1 MIANTSGQMT
11 SRLLLIVAML
21 LVIMPL
27 VYLVGLSLKAP
38 DDIFAK
44 AVAPFVW
51 PPDFTNYRN
60 VLSQM
65 DVPKFLLNSLI
76 YAGGVT
82 LGQLVLA
89 IPAAFAFSYYEFRFK
104 NLLMSLVLVSLIV
117 PFVVTYVPN
126 YLLLARWRLL
136 NSLVGMIVPM
146 LGISVGFGIFLLRQH
161 FQTFPKEVFDA
172 ARIDGANSWQ
182 VLWRVLAPASLA
194 PIVSVA
200 IYVFIITWNR
210 FIWPLLVGGGD
221 PASYT
226 MTVAVDIF
234 YDNPESGSN
243 WGNLM
248 AASVVSTLP
257 IMILY
262 IALRKQI
269 LRTFTEG
276 AVKG

>member
-1 MIANTSGQMT
+1 MT
-11 SRLLLIVAML
+11 ASASERLASRTILFFALV
-21 LVIMPL
+21 LVITPL
-27 VYLVGLSLKAP
+27 VYLVGLSFKAP
-38 DDIFAK
+38 EGIFSNPI
-44 AVAPFVW
+44 VPFSW
-51 PPDFTNYRN
+51 PLDLTNYRS
-60 VLSQM
+60 VLQQM
-65 DVPKFLLNSLI
+65 DVPKFFLNSLI

-82 LGQLVLA
+82 LGQLILA
-89 IPAAFAFSYYEFRFK
+89 IPAAFAFSYYDFRFK
-104 NLLMSLVLVSLIV
+104 NLLMSIVLISLIV

-126 YLLLARWRLL
+126 YLLLARWGLL
-136 NSLVGMIVPM
+136 NSLAGMIIPM

-161 FQTFPKEVFDA
+161 FQTFPQEVFDA

-182 VLWRVLAPASLA
+182 VLWRVLVPSSLA

-210 FIWPLLVGGGD
+210 FIWPRLVGGGD

-226 MTVAVDIF
+226 MTVAVDI
-234 YDNPESGSN
+234 YYANPESGAN

-257 IMILY
+257 SLLLY

-269 LRTFTEG
+269 LRTFIEG